1 MRPNTRLLTRLFC
14 RRFLDNDLVAPSG
27 ELEANAAVVFAL
39 LAVPGFFN
47 LAWLLFTY
55 SGPLMTPSERL
66 LLALDHKYQ
75 FMACSM
81 IVTALGASLE
91 WDALSIDARDM
102 AILGPLPVP
111 AGAMWRAKILALV
124 VFLDAFAIAVN
135 LIPTIGFPVVW
146 LSLLPIGFVRAGS
159 VVGVHAL
166 TSLAAAIF
174 GFCAIVALRSLL
186 LVMCGPRLFRAVST
200 VVQFLL
206 VLALVTALL
215 LLPGYSSG
223 MRSRLRTST
232 SVDLSPPMWF
242 VGVYDRMTV
251 RALYADPDMARDS
264 TWRFWERERIVHMYS
279 ERRFPG
285 LLPEAWIHP
294 SPLFRTESE
303 ARQKYLALQPVL
315 DRLAGR
321 AAIGFPL
328 VILAAIAL
336 YLLAYLRCGRRLH
349 EALTVNL
356 RLSSW
361 PRRLMSSLAG
371 RLVVPRQLERTT
383 FFFTLQGLFRSSTH
397 RLRVAALLAIGTA
410 LALGA
415 LTRTAQTHGLDAP
428 TAALLSLQLIVMFF
442 LAIGMRVSL
451 AVPAA
456 LEANWVFQVSP
467 VANAARLLAGVRRA
481 LLAGV
486 LVPFLVCLIPLH
498 AALWGAR
505 VAAWHFV
512 AGLVASLLLVGA
524 LLAGCRKIPFTC
536 PYVPGKANVKCV
548 WPLYVLGFLAFT
560 SGFAALEVEI
570 LQRPPGLVPLVVG
583 GIFALV
589 AIACLQRFAPS
600 KHRALIFDEQP
611 EPSIQTLGLD

>member
-1 MRPNTRLLTRLFC
+1 MRPDTRLLTRLFC

-124 VFLDAFAIAVN
+124 VFLGAFAVALN

-146 LSLLPIGFVRAGS
+146 LSLLPIGFVRAAS

-186 LVMCGPRLFRAVST
+186 LVVCGPRLFRAVST
-200 VVQFLL
+200 VVQFVL

-232 SVDLSPPMWF
+232 SVDLS
-242 VGVYDRMTV
+242 
-251 RALYADPDMARDS
+251 
-264 TWRFWERERIVHMYS
+264 
-279 ERRFPG
+279 
-285 LLPEAWIHP
+285 
-294 SPLFRTESE
+294 
-303 ARQKYLALQPVL
+303 
-315 DRLAGR
+315 
-321 AAIGFPL
+321 
-328 VILAAIAL
+328 
-336 YLLAYLRCGRRLH
+336 
-349 EALTVNL
+349 
-356 RLSSW
+356 
-361 PRRLMSSLAG
+361 
-371 RLVVPRQLERTT
+371 
-383 FFFTLQGLFRSSTH
+383 LQGLFRSGTH
-397 RLRVAALLAIGTA
+397 RLRVAALLAVGTA
-410 LALGA
+410 LAVGA
-415 LTRTAQTHGLDAP
+415 LMRTAQTHGLDAP

-442 LAIGMRVSL
+442 LAVGMRVSL

-467 VANAARLLAGVRRA
+467 VANTARLLAGVRRA

-498 AALWGAR
+498 AALWGVR

-512 AGLVASLLLVGA
+512 AGLLASLLLVGA

-548 WPLYVLGFLAFT
+548 WPLYFLGFLAFT
-560 SGFAALEVEI
+560 SGFAAIEVEM
-570 LQRPPGLVPLVVG
+570 LRRPPGLVQLLVG

-589 AIACLQRFAPS
+589 GIVCLQRFAPS
-600 KHRALIFDEQP
+600 KRRALIFDEQP